1 MTAWG
6 VTSMTNKIFVI
17 LIAVIASVTILIG
30 LRSWDHIESRDHTP
44 PGLCKDKPK
53 SHPNQERC

>member
-1 MTAWG
+1 MI
-6 VTSMTNKIFVI
+6 NKIFVI
-17 LIAVIASVTILIG
+17 LVAVIASVTILIG